1 MTPLLLRAAV
11 ASASFL
17 AAFGGALPD
26 APRAFEAVP
35 GEAWVL
41 SEVHSIDPSTQ
52 PLEEV
57 EENYAFAFDGWLG
70 TPPGVIQPSNVEVS
84 DGALKLKIMND
95 ESFDFKVRRSICEH
109 RTNRSANTG
118 YYKEE
123 NGYLKSLFYDYKL
136 LTRFYLFSTLAIS
149 LNHLLFINPVTT
161 GSAES

>member
-95 ESFDFKVRRSICEH
+95 ESFDFKAVQNPSLSGSQC
-109 RTNRSANTG
+109 TNSCAPG
-118 YYKEE
+118 KY
-123 NGYLKSLFYDYKL
+123 
-136 LTRFYLFSTLAIS
+136 
-149 LNHLLFINPVTT
+149 TT
-161 GSAES
+161 GLVRSKTGFTFGYVEVKMKIPDAAVVSNIWLQ